1 MEIYLGT
8 DNDKIRFPVVPS
20 SIGVSRSNNID
31 TQAVLKLGE
40 VPIFNGTS
48 LKTIELTSFFPNQE
62 YSFCDYVGFMKPY
75 EFSDKIQKWLYE
87 GKPLRNI
94 VTDSPTNMQCLIQQF
109 DTVEQDGTRD
119 LYFTLNLLE
128 YRPIEV
134 PNLNNSN
141 VGNGSSS
148 NSSSNSQNTN
158 RPNKTDT
165 NPNNK
170 QKSHKVVKGDS
181 LWDIAQKYYGKGSL
195 YPKIKE
201 ANKTKYP
208 SLSKSNVIY
217 TNMELI
223 IP

>member
-8 DNDKIRFPVVPS
+8 DNDKMRFPVVPS

-31 TQAVLKLGE
+31 TQSVLKLGE

-48 LKTIELTSFFPNQE
+48 LKAIEFTSFFPNQE
-62 YSFCDYVGFMKPY
+62 YSFCDYIGFMKPY
-75 EFSDKIQKWLYE
+75 EFSDKIQKWMYE
-87 GKPLRNI
+87 GKPLRII

-119 LYFTLNLLE
+119 LYFTLNLIE

-134 PNLNNSN
+134 PNLSNNNQS
-141 VGNGSSS
+141 SSS
-148 NSSSNSQNTN
+148 NNSQNISRPSENNDSSNSNQ
-158 RPNKTDT
+158 
-165 NPNNK
+165 
-170 QKSHKVVKGDS
+170 QKIHKVVKGDS
-181 LWDIAQKYYGKGSL
+181 FWAIAQKYYGKGSL

>member
-8 DNDKIRFPVVPS
+8 DDDKIRFPVVPS
-20 SIGVSRSNNID
+20 SIGVNRSNNID
-31 TQAVLKLGE
+31 TQSVLKLGE

-48 LKTIELTSFFPNQE
+48 LKTIELTSFFPNQD
-62 YSFCDYVGFMKPY
+62 YSFCDYIGFMKPY
-75 EFSDKIQKWLYE
+75 EFSDKIQKWMYE
-87 GKPLRNI
+87 GKPLRII

-128 YRPIEV
+128 YKPIEV
-134 PNLNNSN
+134 PNLSNSNQNSNSNSNNSN
-141 VGNGSSS
+141 
-148 NSSSNSQNTN
+148 NSQNTS

-165 NPNNK
+165 NSNNK

-181 LWDIAQKYYGKGSL
+181 LWDIAKKYYGNGSL

-201 ANKTKYP
+201 ANKAKYP

>member
-20 SIGVSRSNNID
+20 SIGVNRSNNID
-31 TQAVLKLGE
+31 TESVIKLGE

-48 LKTIELTSFFPNQE
+48 LKTIEFTSFFPNQE
-62 YSFCDYVGFMKPY
+62 YSFCDYTGFMKPY
-75 EFSDKIQKWLYE
+75 EFSEKIQKWMYE
-87 GKPLRNI
+87 GKPLRVI
-94 VTDSPTNMQCLIQQF
+94 VTDSPTNMQCLVQQF

-134 PNLNNSN
+134 PNL
-141 VGNGSSS
+141 S
-148 NSSSNSQNTN
+148 NSSSSSSSDNLTRPSEEITNNTQ
-158 RPNKTDT
+158 KT
-165 NPNNK
+165 
-170 QKSHKVVKGDS
+170 HKVVKGDC
-181 LWDIAQKYYGKGSL
+181 LYDVAKKYYGNGNL

-201 ANKTKYP
+201 ANTSKYP
-208 SLSKSNVIY
+208 SLAKNNIIY
-217 TNMELI
+217 VNWELI

>member
-20 SIGVSRSNNID
+20 AIGVSRSNNID
-31 TQAVLKLGE
+31 TQAVIKLGE

-62 YSFCDYVGFMKPY
+62 YSFCDYTGFMKPY
-75 EFSDKIQKWLYE
+75 EFSDKIQKWMYE
-87 GKPLRNI
+87 GKPLRII

-134 PNLNNSN
+134 PNLGDNNKGNNSN
-141 VGNGSSS
+141 
-148 NSSSNSQNTN
+148 NSQNIS
-158 RPNKTDT
+158 RPGENSD
-165 NPNNK
+165 NSNSNQ
-170 QKSHKVVKGDS
+170 QKIHKVVKGDS
-181 LWDIAQKYYGKGSL
+181 LWAIAQKYYGKGSL

-208 SLSKSNVIY
+208 SLAKNNIIY
-217 TNMELI
+217 PNWELI
-223 IP
+223 I

>member
-20 SIGVSRSNNID
+20 TIGVNRSNNID

-62 YSFCDYVGFMKPY
+62 YSFCDYTGFMKPY
-75 EFSDKIQKWLYE
+75 EFSDKIQKWMYE
-87 GKPLRNI
+87 GKPLRII

-134 PNLNNSN
+134 PNLGDNNQSNNSN
-141 VGNGSSS
+141 NSQNISRPSENNDSS
-148 NSSSNSQNTN
+148 NSNQQ
-158 RPNKTDT
+158 KT
-165 NPNNK
+165 
-170 QKSHKVVKGDS
+170 HKVAKGDS
-181 LWDIAQKYYGKGSL
+181 LWAIAQKHYGKGSL
-195 YPKIKE
+195 YTKIKE

-208 SLSKSNVIY
+208 SLAKNNIIY
-217 TNMELI
+217 PNWELI

>member
-20 SIGVSRSNNID
+20 SIGVNRSNNID
-31 TQAVLKLGE
+31 TQAVIKLGE

-62 YSFCDYVGFMKPY
+62 YSFCDYIGFMKPY
-75 EFSDKIQKWLYE
+75 EFSDKIQKWMYE
-87 GKPLRNI
+87 GKPLRII

-128 YRPIEV
+128 YKPIEV
-134 PNLNNSN
+134 PNLSNNNQSNNSN
-141 VGNGSSS
+141 NSQNISRPSENNNSS
-148 NSSSNSQNTN
+148 NSNQQQT
-158 RPNKTDT
+158 
-165 NPNNK
+165 
-170 QKSHKVVKGDS
+170 HKVVKGDS
-181 LWDIAQKYYGKGSL
+181 LWAIAQKYYGKGSL

-201 ANKTKYP
+201 ANKSKYP
-208 SLSKSNVIY
+208 SLAKNNIIY
-217 TNMELI
+217 PNWELI

>member
-8 DNDKIRFPVVPS
+8 DNDKIRFPVVPP
-20 SIGVSRSNNID
+20 SIGVNRSNNID
-31 TQAVLKLGE
+31 AESVIKFGE

-48 LKTIELTSFFPNQE
+48 LKTIEFTSFFPNQE
-62 YSFCDYVGFMKPY
+62 YNFCDYTGFMKPY
-75 EFSDKIQKWLYE
+75 EFSEKIQKWMYE
-87 GKPLRNI
+87 GKPLRVI

-134 PNLNNSN
+134 PNL
-141 VGNGSSS
+141 SSS
-148 NSSSNSQNTN
+148 NTSSNSNNTQNTS
-158 RPNKTDT
+158 RPNEVSTNSNNQQKT
-165 NPNNK
+165 
-170 QKSHKVVKGDS
+170 HKVVKGDC
-181 LWDIAQKYYGKGSL
+181 LYDIAKKYYGNGNL

-208 SLSKSNVIY
+208 SLAKNNIIQVKW
-217 TNMELI
+217 ELI

>member
-8 DNDKIRFPVVPS
+8 DNDKMRFPVVPS
-20 SIGVSRSNNID
+20 AIGVSRSNNID
-31 TQAVLKLGE
+31 TQSVLKLGE

-75 EFSDKIQKWLYE
+75 EFSDKIQKWMYE
-87 GKPLRNI
+87 GKPLRII

-134 PNLNNSN
+134 PNLSNNNQSNNSN
-141 VGNGSSS
+141 
-148 NSSSNSQNTN
+148 NSQNIS
-158 RPNKTDT
+158 RPSE
-165 NPNNK
+165 NNDSSNNNQ
-170 QKSHKVVKGDS
+170 QKIHKVIKGDS
-181 LWDIAQKYYGKGSL
+181 LWAIAQKHYGKGSL

-201 ANKTKYP
+201 PNKTKYP
-208 SLSKSNVIY
+208 SLAKNNIIY
-217 TNMELI
+217 PNWELI

>member
-8 DNDKIRFPVVPS
+8 DNDKIRFPIVPS
-20 SIGVSRSNNID
+20 SIGVNRSNNID
-31 TQAVLKLGE
+31 TQAVIKLGE

-48 LKTIELTSFFPNQE
+48 LKTIEFTSFFPNQE
-62 YSFCDYVGFMKPY
+62 YNFCDYTGFMKPY
-75 EFSDKIQKWLYE
+75 EFSEKIQKWMYE
-87 GKPLRNI
+87 GKPLRVI

-134 PNLNNSN
+134 SNLNNS
-141 VGNGSSS
+141 SSS
-148 NSSSNSQNTN
+148 SSSDNLTRPSEEITNNTQ
-158 RPNKTDT
+158 KT
-165 NPNNK
+165 
-170 QKSHKVVKGDS
+170 HKVVKGDC

-201 ANKTKYP
+201 ANKSKYP
-208 SLSKSNVIY
+208 SLAKNNIIY
-217 TNMELI
+217 SGMELI

>member
-20 SIGVSRSNNID
+20 SIGVNRSNNID
-31 TQAVLKLGE
+31 TQAVIKLGE

-62 YSFCDYVGFMKPY
+62 YSFCDYTGFMKPY
-75 EFSDKIQKWLYE
+75 EFSEKIQKWMYE
-87 GKPLRNI
+87 GKPLRVI

-134 PNLNNSN
+134 PSL
-141 VGNGSSS
+141 SSS
-148 NSSSNSQNTN
+148 NTSSNSNNTQNTS
-158 RPNKTDT
+158 RPSESSNNSSSSQKT
-165 NPNNK
+165 
-170 QKSHKVVKGDS
+170 HKVVKGDC
-181 LWDIAQKYYGKGSL
+181 LYDIAKKYYGKGSL

-201 ANKTKYP
+201 ANKSKYP
-208 SLSKSNVIY
+208 SLAKNNIIY
-217 TNMELI
+217 VGMELI